1 MWIVISRVCTYYSK
15 FAAVGLWHDN
25 NVNIYSLPGLDLVG
39 KEILGGIESLP
50 RSVLMCSFNRRCYLF
65 CGLADGHLM
74 HFELNM
80 VTGQLKGGE
89 LLGKKKLS
97 LGTQPVTLCAF
108 LSNEATHIFAASN
121 TSMVIYNS
129 NKKIF
134 CCEVNNLND
143 VRLMSPY
150 RVEAFPNRF
159 FSLIPVPNLNCEVMG
174 HDSALHI
181 SHQEQS
187 HTIAICTVKR
197 EDKDDMV
204 SLVQLFDDQT
214 CHRKWTYKLKEF
226 EHSCSLISCSFSED
240 DNVYYWVGTAYL
252 KLDANECTKFYKLYD
267 RVANSMLVAEMET
280 DGAVYCLNAFTG
292 KLLAAI
298 NQNIKLY
305 KWASLKNCRGRE
317 LKRVC
322 LFRGSVLSRFI
333 QTHGDAMRSISL
345 LRAFEGTRCN
355 YIS

>member
-1 MWIVISRVCTYYSK
+1 
-15 FAAVGLWHDN
+15 
-25 NVNIYSLPGLDLVG
+25 
-39 KEILGGIESLP
+39 
-50 RSVLMCSFNRRCYLF
+50 
-65 CGLADGHLM
+65 
-74 HFELNM
+74 M
-80 VTGQLKGGE
+80 VTGQLKGSE

-108 LSNEATHIFAASN
+108 LFNEATRIFASSN
-121 TSMVIYNS
+121 TSMAIYNS
-129 NKKIF
+129 IF

-150 RVEAFPNRF
+150 RVEAFPN
-159 FSLIPVPNLNCEVMG
+159 
-174 HDSALHI
+174 SALHI

-197 EDKDDMV
+197 DDKDDMV

-240 DNVYYWVGTAYL
+240 DNVYYCVGTAYL
-252 KLDANECTKFYKLYD
+252 KLDANECTKGRILVLQVVQGSKLH
-267 RVANSMLVAEMET
+267 LVAEMET

-305 KWASLKNCRGRE
+305 KWASLKSCRGRE
-317 LKRVC
+317 LKPGC
-322 LFRGSVLSRFI
+322 LYWGSVLSRFI

-345 LRAFEGTRCN
+345 LRLKVLVVII
-355 YIS
+355 YLKK